1 MIFYRSIYASY
12 VLGLGSI
19 SFLKSTKKNHS
30 QRFLLTNQVKISFQ
44 DQMFIFFLFSS
55 QSLTILNVV
64 AAAISKRKKV
74 PMKDNFFEE
83 MFMFM
88 FIYCSAMKVIILNKF
103 VTNSKTIN
111 GSIDGTILGLV
122 RSKKKKIFFCLVFLK
137 RNLCKLAIYV
147 EGNII

>member
-1 MIFYRSIYASY
+1 MHRMYLDLVPFPFSK
-12 VLGLGSI
+12 VP
-19 SFLKSTKKNHS
+19 KKNHS

-44 DQMFIFFLFSS
+44 DQIMYIFFLFSS